1 MIFWVWLFTFNPA
14 QAIDLNDH
22 VRLTLDGGEVVEGY
36 YLRPGANEVVLT
48 RPGVNGTSRIPLAIV
63 DSVELNGDQT
73 PFDVF
78 SKSIKSEWSD
88 WILWASDPPPHP
100 PPFAVAVASGVV
112 AGTGHSW
119 LGDSQQGLSMA
130 LVDVGC
136 MTMAGL
142 EIAGRGTGR
151 VDVLMGSI
159 ALSALFKAYAA
170 SESVRMTKR
179 VRRRIREVRE
189 ESVQ

>member
-1 MIFWVWLFTFNPA
+1 MIFWVWLFICNPA

-78 SKSIKSEWSD
+78 SNSIKSEWGD
-88 WILWASDPPPHP
+88 WIVWASDPPPHP
-100 PPFAVAVASGVV
+100 PPFAVAVARGSFGRS
-112 AGTGHSW
+112 TILRLPPRW
-119 LGDSQQGLSMA
+119 LGPCS
-130 LVDVGC
+130 
-136 MTMAGL
+136 TT
-142 EIAGRGTGR
+142 R
-151 VDVLMGSI
+151 
-159 ALSALFKAYAA
+159 
-170 SESVRMTKR
+170 RMRSHCKR
-179 VRRRIREVRE
+179 MLPYRTAVRRSRITCHCKN
-189 ESVQ
+189 